1 MSIKPEVLFNRM
13 TFLVQKDDERITAFQ
28 HELTPEPAPLFREG
42 KIRKPAKNIL
52 RNHLLQSEGKSECP
66 ALEVAVIDGDDLLF
80 HTSGNS
86 KDSYEEIAGK
96 YLKHIRDH
104 FKQTT
109 IYVVF
114 DGDSDPNSTKGEEH
128 SRRWKGSSSA
138 SVNIKNV
145 KAKPT

>member
-1 MSIKPEVLFNRM
+1 MSIKPEVLFNRL
-13 TFLVQKDDERITAFQ
+13 TLLVQKDDERITAFQ

-80 HTSGNS
+80 HTSWNS

-104 FKQTT
+104 FKQPFMLFLMEIVILTLPKEKN
-109 IYVVF
+109 I
-114 DGDSDPNSTKGEEH
+114 PEEGKDQVLH
-128 SRRWKGSSSA
+128 QSISRMSK
-138 SVNIKNV
+138 
-145 KAKPT
+145 